1 MGPYSCK
8 SNTSRILK
16 GKASTKI
23 EREKDQMVE
32 GGVVAFLARAVPQ
45 EIFLWLGGELNSK

>member
-23 EREKDQMVE
+23 DREKDQMVK
-32 GGVVAFLARAVPQ
+32 GGVVA
-45 EIFLWLGGELNSK
+45 LGRFPKKYFFDSEEN

>member
-1 MGPYSCK
+1 VMGPYSCK

-23 EREKDQMVE
+23 DREKDQMVE
-32 GGVVAFLARAVPQ
+32 GGVVAFLARAVPKKYFFDS
-45 EIFLWLGGELNSK
+45 ERTK